1 MSENINN
8 LLSQLSKKLGVSSN
22 EITSAAQ
29 KGDVQ
34 SLLKNA
40 DSEEAK
46 QFNAVLS
53 DPEKTKQVLNSP
65 QAKAINRRCLNV
77 GYSG

>member
-65 QAKAINRRCLNV
+65 QAKAIMKLL
-77 GYSG
+77 GDK

>member
-22 EITSAAQ
+22 KITSAAQ
-29 KGDVQ
+29 NGDVQ

-65 QAKAINRRCLNV
+65 QAKAIMKLL
-77 GYSG
+77 SDK